1 MIRYF
6 MDSHIV
12 VLGDVFLDEYLFGD
26 CHRISPEAPVPILSI
41 DQTKTKITLGGA
53 GNTAANVVSLGGKC
67 TLIGRI
73 GLDDDGQKVKEL
85 CEKQGIRFIPIPQS
99 ENRVRTS
106 GKYPTPKKTR
116 LVGQRQQL
124 LRIDKEDIQPLAPEA
139 MGGALFYYKEVLEK
153 ADAVVLSDYAKGF
166 FSLQLAQQIIARAET
181 LDKPVI
187 VDPKPANQ
195 AYYEGCTYMTPNL
208 KEFTE
213 MNGPLTA
220 NILLTKG
227 AEGME
232 YYGTDGSHFV
242 RPTMAK
248 EVFDV
253 AGAGDTVVA
262 AFSLAIAA
270 KMPIEEAIDF
280 ANKAAGVVVG
290 KQGTSIV
297 TQEEIEKFA

>member
-1 MIRYF
+1 MTRIF
-6 MDSHIV
+6 MDSHIL
-12 VLGDVFLDEYLFGD
+12 VLGDIFLDEYLFGD

-41 DQTKTKITLGGA
+41 DPTKTKVTLGGA

-73 GLDDDGQKVKEL
+73 GVDEDGSKVREL
-85 CEKQGIRFIPIPQS
+85 CEKQGINFIALPQI
-99 ENRVRTS
+99 ENRTQTS
-106 GKYPTPKKTR
+106 GRYPTAKKTR

-124 LRIDKEDIQPLAPEA
+124 LRIDKEEIQPLAPDCF
-139 MGGALFYYKEVLEK
+139 GGALFYYKEALNK
-153 ADAVVLSDYAKGF
+153 ADVVVLSDYAKGF
-166 FSLQLAQQIIARAET
+166 FNLQLAQQIIARAKT
-181 LDKPVI
+181 LDKPTI

-195 AYYEGCTYMTPNL
+195 SYYEGCDYLTPNQ
-208 KEFTE
+208 KEFNE
-213 MNGPLTA
+213 MSGPRTA

-232 YYGTDGSHFV
+232 YFGTDGSHFV

-270 KMPIEEAIDF
+270 KMPVEDAIDF

-290 KQGTSIV
+290 KQGTSTV